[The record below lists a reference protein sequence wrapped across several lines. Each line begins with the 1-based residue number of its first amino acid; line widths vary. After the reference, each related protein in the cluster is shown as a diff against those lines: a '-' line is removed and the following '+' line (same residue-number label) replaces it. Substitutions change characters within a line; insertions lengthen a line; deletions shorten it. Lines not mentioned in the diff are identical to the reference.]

1 MTPKD
6 LKACADCIRD
16 TCDTVEMSGVGTV
29 ILKKLKNLRVYA
41 DELDPPGANTFGPLQ
56 WEELKKRIGW
66 QGTEEQYT
74 RALQTSLDILKTQYL
89 KYKKPEIAI

>member
-1 MTPKD
+1 MKPGLVFLD
-6 LKACADCIRD
+6 NDCFRPFSRHREIRR
-16 TCDTVEMSGVGTV
+16 GRNKG
-29 ILKKLKNLRVYA
+29 
-41 DELDPPGANTFGPLQ
+41 
-56 WEELKKRIGW
+56 RIGW